1 MSSEKPESTPTT
13 PTNPRRPVLA
23 LRNLVVFPGLSV
35 PIRVG
40 RAQSLAALREAR
52 NGSGPAQILATLQTH
67 PDAQIDRVQPSDLN
81 EIGVLCEI
89 EKVRGNENE
98 GLQLI
103 LKGVTRVR
111 LKDAGDN
118 GEFLEA
124 NYEAWPDQAE
134 STPEAA
140 ASGESLERLF
150 MTLKEAAKDLAQ
162 HLPQGADQ
170 VAQVVE
176 NIEDLSF
183 LTYIIAA
190 NLDLPIDDKQK
201 HLAER
206 SVRARA
212 ERMLEA
218 MTRIKAEL
226 QVKTEIRD
234 KLTNKLGKNQRD
246 AILREQMRA
255 IKEELGEAEGESD
268 KADDYKRRIE
278 ESAMPDD
285 VKKIARDEVKRL
297 EALSNQSPET
307 HVIRNYLDLLLAL
320 PWKIEDKETPDF
332 DLKTA
337 RASLDADHFGLDK
350 VKKRII
356 EHLATLK
363 LRGGQRGM
371 ILLLIGP
378 PGVGKTSLGSSIAK
392 AMNRKFVRA
401 ALGGVRDDAEVRGHR
416 RTYVGAMPG
425 RIIQGI
431 KRAGVMN
438 PVFLLDEID
447 KLSRGFSGDP
457 AAALLEVLDPEQN
470 SSFHDHY
477 LDVPYDLSKVM
488 FIATANSLEGIPGP
502 LLDRMEVIDLSGYT
516 SAEKLHIAR
525 NHLLPKQME
534 EHGLKAE
541 QVEIRD
547 EVLQHIIHRHTRE
560 AGVRSLQRQ
569 LASLCR
575 NLAARVVEQESG
587 GVVSATLDMVDEALG
602 APRFEHEETNRF
614 APAGVVTGL
623 AWTPV
628 GGEILFVEAT
638 SMPGSG
644 KLTLTGQLGDVM
656 KESAQ
661 IALSLIR
668 SRLPHIAEKVDF
680 EKRDFHVHV
689 PAGAIPKDGPSAG
702 VAMVTALA
710 SLMTGKTV
718 DTKVAMTGEV
728 TLRGKVTPVGGVKEK
743 IMGAHR
749 AGVKTVLIPRKNER
763 DLKDVPP
770 EVLENVRVELMDDVA
785 DVLRVALGLE
795 LPAQDQATGLWGA
808 FAPPAARTPPS
819 SASNPGSRA
828 D

>member
-1 MSSEKPESTPTT
+1 MSTSQPESTSTGA
-13 PTNPRRPVLA
+13 NEIRRPVLA

-52 NGSGPAQILATLQTH
+52 SGGGPAQILATLQTN
-67 PDAQIDRVQPSDLN
+67 PDAQIERVQPNDLN

-111 LKDAGDN
+111 LVNASDN
-118 GEFLEA
+118 GEYLEA
-124 NYEAWPDQAE
+124 GYEAWPDQTDTAPG
-134 STPEAA
+134 S
-140 ASGESLERLF
+140 ESLERVF
-150 MTLKEAAKDLAQ
+150 MTVKEAAKDLAQ
-162 HLPQGADQ
+162 YLPQGADQ

-183 LTYIIAA
+183 LTYVVAA
-190 NLDLPIDDKQK
+190 NLDLPIEEKQK

-206 SVRARA
+206 SVRVRA

-234 KLTNKLGKNQRD
+234 KLTNKLGKNQRE

-278 ESAMPDD
+278 ESAMPDE

-320 PWKIEDKETPDF
+320 PWKIDDKETPDF

-350 VKKRII
+350 VKKRIV

-392 AMNRKFVRA
+392 AMHRKFVRA

-431 KRAGVMN
+431 
-438 PVFLLDEID
+438 
-447 KLSRGFSGDP
+447 
-457 AAALLEVLDPEQN
+457 
-470 SSFHDHY
+470 
-477 LDVPYDLSKVM
+477 
-488 FIATANSLEGIPGP
+488 
-502 LLDRMEVIDLSGYT
+502 
-516 SAEKLHIAR
+516 
-525 NHLLPKQME
+525 
-534 EHGLKAE
+534 
-541 QVEIRD
+541 
-547 EVLQHIIHRHTRE
+547 
-560 AGVRSLQRQ
+560 
-569 LASLCR
+569 
-575 NLAARVVEQESG
+575 
-587 GVVSATLDMVDEALG
+587 
-602 APRFEHEETNRF
+602 
-614 APAGVVTGL
+614 
-623 AWTPV
+623 
-628 GGEILFVEAT
+628 
-638 SMPGSG
+638 
-644 KLTLTGQLGDVM
+644 
-656 KESAQ
+656 
-661 IALSLIR
+661 
-668 SRLPHIAEKVDF
+668 
-680 EKRDFHVHV
+680 
-689 PAGAIPKDGPSAG
+689 
-702 VAMVTALA
+702 
-710 SLMTGKTV
+710 
-718 DTKVAMTGEV
+718 
-728 TLRGKVTPVGGVKEK
+728 
-743 IMGAHR
+743 
-749 AGVKTVLIPRKNER
+749 
-763 DLKDVPP
+763 
-770 EVLENVRVELMDDVA
+770 
-785 DVLRVALGLE
+785 
-795 LPAQDQATGLWGA
+795 
-808 FAPPAARTPPS
+808 
-819 SASNPGSRA
+819 
-828 D
+828 

>member
-1 MSSEKPESTPTT
+1 MTSETPASPHPAPSET
-13 PTNPRRPVLA
+13 RRPVLA

-52 NGSGPAQILATLQTH
+52 SVPGTAQILATLQTN
-67 PDAQIDRVQPSDLN
+67 PDAQIDRVQPNDLN

-111 LKDAGDN
+111 LKDTVDN
-118 GEFLEA
+118 GQYLEA
-124 NYEAWPDQAE
+124 GYEAWTDQNDGAMTS
-134 STPEAA
+134 ST
-140 ASGESLERLF
+140 ESLERVFL
-150 MTLKEAAKDLAQ
+150 TLKEAAKDLAH

-190 NLDLPIDDKQK
+190 NLDLPIEEKQK

-234 KLTNKLGKNQRD
+234 KLTNKLGKNQRE

-255 IKEELGEAEGESD
+255 IKEELGEAESESD

-320 PWKIEDKETPDF
+320 PWKIDDKETPDF
-332 DLKTA
+332 DLKAA

-350 VKKRII
+350 VKKRIV

-470 SSFHDHY
+470 ATFHDHY

-534 EHGLKAE
+534 EHGLKPE
-541 QVEIRD
+541 QVEIPD
-547 EVLQHIIHRHTRE
+547 EILQHIIHRHTRE

-575 NLAARVVEQESG
+575 NLAARVVEKESAG
-587 GVVSATLDMVDEALG
+587 AVSATLDMVDEALG

-623 AWTPV
+623 AWTPF

-644 KLTLTGQLGDVM
+644 KLALTGQLGDVM

-770 EVLENVRVELMDDVA
+770 EVLEAVRVELMDDVA

-795 LPAQDQATGLWGA
+795 LPAQDQATGLWGS
-808 FAPPAARTPPS
+808 FTPTAARTP
-819 SASNPGSRA
+819 ASPTAKPVPHA